1 MDEKVKQI
9 LRDYIS
15 VSLDYDVFIVWK
27 CKVLQNSKWLL
38 ATTLKD
44 NKYYEITYNGD
55 KDELY
60 IDEYGKVSNLAVK
73 NPFTNL

>member
-15 VSLDYDVFIVWK
+15 GSLDYDVFIVWK

-38 ATTLKD
+38 GTTLKD
-44 NKYYEITYNGD
+44 NKYYEITYNGN

-60 IDEYGKVSNLAVK
+60 IDEYDKISNTCLIK
-73 NPFTNL
+73 PFA